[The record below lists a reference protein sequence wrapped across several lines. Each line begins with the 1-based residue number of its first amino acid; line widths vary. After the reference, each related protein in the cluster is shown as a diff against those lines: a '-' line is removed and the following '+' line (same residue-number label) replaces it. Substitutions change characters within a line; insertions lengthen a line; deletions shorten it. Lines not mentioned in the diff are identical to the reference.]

1 VAAELPLAFTR
12 LAASPPKLLSSSCPT
27 YNIINIQHDSM
38 QLIFIAYRVIIN
50 YCLVHTVLDIYKK
63 ETSEYRRRK
72 TIQKW
77 LIFFFFPF
85 E

>member
-1 VAAELPLAFTR
+1 
-12 LAASPPKLLSSSCPT
+12 
-27 YNIINIQHDSM
+27 M

-72 TIQKW
+72 INQKW
-77 LIFFFFPF
+77 LIFFSFLLSDVNSLPTNMVR
-85 E
+85 